1 MSAIPWSSNFQH
13 ECRLEIEAKFKNA
26 YLTCPSGALMG
37 GLSASIERL
46 KSCDSVSFIW
56 QN

>member
-1 MSAIPWSSNFQH
+1 MSAIPWSLNFQH
-13 ECRLEIEAKFKNA
+13 ECRLEIEAKFENA

-46 KSCDSVSFIW
+46 KSCDSVSFML